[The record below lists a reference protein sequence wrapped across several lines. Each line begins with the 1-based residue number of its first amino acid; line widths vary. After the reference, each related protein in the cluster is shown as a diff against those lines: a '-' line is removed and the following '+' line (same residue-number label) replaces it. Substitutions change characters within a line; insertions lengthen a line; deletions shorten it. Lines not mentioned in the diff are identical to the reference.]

1 MTFNASDPCFV
12 QWQTNGTGEYSVSGG
27 TFSLTWRSSVSW
39 DEDADLLF
47 LSAVGLEMFGFW
59 PGFSNRNLSPNHW
72 STSIVKMQTANP
84 SGTVKLRSNDP
95 RQAPKIDFNFFAQ
108 EADTDLRALAQ
119 GVELLLKAADDTGL
133 PYEVLSPAPEIDM
146 HQGIMDEAF
155 SHHASSSCRM
165 GPTGDKNY
173 CVDSKFRVN
182 GVDRLRIVDAS
193 IFPRVPG
200 GMPNS
205 PTFTISRKALEVI
218 LADA

>member
-59 PGFSNRNLSPNHW
+59 PGFSNRHLSPNHW

-84 SGTVKLRSNDP
+84 SGTVKLRSKDP

-108 EADTDLRALAQ
+108 EADTDLQSLAQ

-133 PYEVLSPAPEIDM
+133 PYEVLSPVPDIDM

-165 GPTGDKNY
+165 GPAGDKNY

-193 IFPRVPG
+193 VFPRVPG